1 MSHFHIQYLL
11 NIVVLNIPAKE
22 KAPRKKVITAP
33 IFNFARKKRAGG
45 FVQDSFL
52 NPMCATKE
60 N

>member
-1 MSHFHIQYLL
+1 M
-11 NIVVLNIPAKE
+11 PGKK
-22 KAPRKKVITAP
+22 KAPRKKLIAP

-52 NPMCATKE
+52 NPMRASAE

>member
-1 MSHFHIQYLL
+1 M
-11 NIVVLNIPAKE
+11 VAKE
-22 KAPRKKVITAP
+22 KAPRKKDINAP